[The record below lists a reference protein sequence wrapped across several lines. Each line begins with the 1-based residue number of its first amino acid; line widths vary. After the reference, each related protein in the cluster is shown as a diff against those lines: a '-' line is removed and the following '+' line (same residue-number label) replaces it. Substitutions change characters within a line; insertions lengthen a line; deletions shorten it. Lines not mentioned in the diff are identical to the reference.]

1 MGQKVHPVGFRLGV
15 IKKHKALW
23 YAKGKSYKENL
34 IEDLKVRDFIKDR
47 LRFSSISK
55 VDLERSAQ
63 NFVVNIH
70 TSRPGIIIGKKGEEI
85 ESLKKDIE
93 NVNSIQGRLDTAI
106 DKLTDVSTSIK
117 SMLAVHEEKIQ
128 RQEQVDDII
137 FRKIKDRD
145 SEIDEIFR
153 DLQREMDQVEKRL
166 LVEIKALRNDI
177 GGRVGVLE
185 KYRWIILGGFI
196 AIGWILSKNF
206 KFIMQMM
213 SGTGI
218 S

>member
-1 MGQKVHPVGFRLGV
+1 MPEEHTDIRVEL
-15 IKKHKALW
+15 AT
-23 YAKGKSYKENL
+23 
-34 IEDLKVRDFIKDR
+34 LKQE
-47 LRFSSISK
+47 L
-55 VDLERSAQ
+55 
-63 NFVVNIH
+63 
-70 TSRPGIIIGKKGEEI
+70 
-85 ESLKKDIE
+85 E

-166 LVEIKALRNDI
+166 LNEIRSLRLDI

-218 S
+218 